1 VAGDAFVPRRETS
14 AAVPV
19 VCPASVSARR
29 TEGETPSGAGKMPA
43 LPFGLPRANHLAVT
57 VLERAQFAIRGSRKR
72 FFPLAAIIA
81 IELPVSPHIVV

>member
-1 VAGDAFVPRRETS
+1 
-14 AAVPV
+14 
-19 VCPASVSARR
+19 
-29 TEGETPSGAGKMPA
+29 MPA

-81 IELPVSPHIVV
+81 NELPAPLTSPCDLRHGLMVTAGRRFT